1 MAELP
6 HQKFLTHPPNPSYVQ
21 CGLWLTGG
29 LGQRL
34 LRLLLELSSLLR
46 VHMPNPVSLPPS
58 SQKKKSVV
66 RASAEYIDY
75 IFGYSPDIL

>member
-1 MAELP
+1 MRRRTCLRTLLLSRIGAS
-6 HQKFLTHPPNPSYVQ
+6 TI
-21 CGLWLTGG
+21 GG